1 MKLQAIALSA
11 LAGTVTAQVGMGR
24 PPSPHDAAKATLV
37 EDFAWRDPFTEA
49 TSSLFTPSCEVTKT
63 FPAQQ
68 YTLHQLYDKQ
78 PLGMWSWAEGL
89 KNVFNE
95 REYPGGFSGL
105 DRHGWDRYILL
116 MDYADVPL
124 RAKEWIEAQAAGK
137 TADRGLFALFEKPK
151 DKHEKVDD
159 QVVVPEAGLDR
170 ADDAK
175 RVVLFAPGAMYK
187 ILPLFVAES
196 SDCADT
202 LEDLSKY
209 SPDAVDGGV
218 VAWPISHSRP
228 NLREKKRD
236 IEIVIK
242 AQVLKTK
249 EDAAKGEAEAK
260 TVTKE
265 EL

>member
-1 MKLQAIALSA
+1 MYLMRK
-11 LAGTVTAQVGMGR
+11 V
-24 PPSPHDAAKATLV
+24 AK
-37 EDFAWRDPFTEA
+37 D
-49 TSSLFTPSCEVTKT
+49 
-63 FPAQQ
+63 
-68 YTLHQLYDKQ
+68 H
-78 PLGMWSWAEGL
+78 
-89 KNVFNE
+89 
-95 REYPGGFSGL
+95 
-105 DRHGWDRYILL
+105 
-116 MDYADVPL
+116 
-124 RAKEWIEAQAAGK
+124 
-137 TADRGLFALFEKPK
+137 GLFALFQKPK
-151 DKHEKVDD
+151 DKHQKVDD

-170 ADDAK
+170 ADDAS
-175 RVVLFAPGAMYK
+175 RVILFAPGALYK

-196 SDCADT
+196 SDCADHGLFALFQKPKDKHQKVDDQVVVPEAGLDRADDASRVVLFAPGALYKILPLFVAGSSDCADA

-242 AQVLKTK
+242 AQVLKAN
-249 EDAAKGEAEAK
+249 EPAAKADADAEPEAK